1 MKQFQRDSIRMESNV
16 TDADI
21 RDKMPEQGKR
31 DFEGH
36 ASIKMLLLV
45 FVILAVILTI
55 KGL

>member
-1 MKQFQRDSIRMESNV
+1 MKQFQRDCIRMESNV

>member
-1 MKQFQRDSIRMESNV
+1 MKQFQRDFIRMESNV

-21 RDKMPEQGKR
+21 RGKMPEQGKR

>member
-1 MKQFQRDSIRMESNV
+1 MKQFQRDFIRMESNV

>member
-1 MKQFQRDSIRMESNV
+1 MKQFQRDFIRMESNV
-16 TDADI
+16 TDAEI
-21 RDKMPEQGKR
+21 RDKLPEQGKR

-45 FVILAVILTI
+45 FVILEVILTI

>member
-1 MKQFQRDSIRMESNV
+1 MKQFQRDFIRMEANV

>member
-1 MKQFQRDSIRMESNV
+1 MKQFQRDFIRMESHV

>member
-1 MKQFQRDSIRMESNV
+1 MKQFQRDFIRMESNV

-31 DFEGH
+31 DFERH

>member
-1 MKQFQRDSIRMESNV
+1 MKQFQRDFIRMESNV

-36 ASIKMLLLV
+36 ASIKMLWLV

>member
-1 MKQFQRDSIRMESNV
+1 MKQFQRDFIRMESNV

-36 ASIKMLLLV
+36 ACIKMLLLV

>member
-1 MKQFQRDSIRMESNV
+1 MKQVQRDFIRMESNV

>member
-1 MKQFQRDSIRMESNV
+1 MKQFQRDFIRMESNV

-21 RDKMPEQGKR
+21 RDKMPEQGKP

>member
-1 MKQFQRDSIRMESNV
+1 MKQFQRDFIRMESNV
-16 TDADI
+16 TDAEI
-21 RDKMPEQGKR
+21 RDKMPEQGNR

-36 ASIKMLLLV
+36 APIKMLLLV

>member
-1 MKQFQRDSIRMESNV
+1 MKQFQRDFIRMESNV

-36 ASIKMLLLV
+36 ASITMLLLV

>member
-1 MKQFQRDSIRMESNV
+1 MKQFQRDFIRRESNV

-21 RDKMPEQGKR
+21 RAKMPEQGKR

>member
-1 MKQFQRDSIRMESNV
+1 MESNV

>member
-1 MKQFQRDSIRMESNV
+1 MKQFQRDFIRMESNV

-45 FVILAVILTI
+45 FVILEVILTI

>member
-1 MKQFQRDSIRMESNV
+1 MKQFQRGFIRMESNV

-36 ASIKMLLLV
+36 APIKMLLLV

>member
-1 MKQFQRDSIRMESNV
+1 MKQFQRDFIRMESNV

-45 FVILAVILTI
+45 FVPQ
-55 KGL
+55 